1 MQQQLH
7 ASQKILVSM
16 LALVLLFAASV
27 SAQVDSTY
35 IPPKK
40 GYFLAPSPHFNKARF
55 AAVLGTDAA
64 VYGSTLVGL
73 NYLWYA
79 GYPRSKFHFF
89 NDAGEWN
96 QIDKCGH
103 AFTANFES
111 NWMCNLYL
119 WSGMKPKK
127 AAIYGSLSGFLM
139 QSSIEVLDGFSAKW
153 GASVSDLGANFF
165 GSSMFLW
172 QQLLWKEQRIQMKI
186 NMTSFNYPNG
196 VLLDRANNLY
206 GSSFIEKTMKD
217 YNELNYWL
225 CINPASFNPHQ
236 KHARWM
242 SIAIGY
248 GAGNMY
254 GGYSNVWTDKNGKQI
269 DRTDQKRY
277 RRFFLSFDADFTKIH
292 AKTRVGKAFLG
303 MMNTIK
309 LPAPAL
315 EVNTLGQVIF
325 HPCFFMNWEVPLYL
339 KR

>member
-1 MQQQLH
+1 MPTHIPAFRLFFVSLLVILLSINVSLH
-7 ASQKILVSM
+7 AQP
-16 LALVLLFAASV
+16 
-27 SAQVDSTY
+27 DSSNY
-35 IPPKK
+35 LPKK
-40 GYFLAPSPHFNKARF
+40 HDWLAPAPHFNNARF
-55 AAVLGTDAA
+55 ATVIGGTGAI
-64 VYGSTLVGL
+64 YGTTLTGL

-79 GYPRSKFHFF
+79 GYPRSSFHFF
-89 NDAGEWN
+89 DDAGEWQ

-111 NWMCNLYL
+111 NWMYNAYV

-127 AAIYGSLSGFLM
+127 AALYGSLSGFLM

-153 GASVSDLGANFF
+153 GASVSDLGANLF
-165 GSSMFLW
+165 GSTMFLW

-196 VLLDRANNLY
+196 MLLARSNDLY

-217 YNELNYWL
+217 YNDLNYWL

-236 KHARWM
+236 KHARWIN
-242 SIAIGY
+242 IAVGY

-254 GGYSNVWTDKNGKQI
+254 GGYSNTWIDKNGKQV
-269 DRTDQKRY
+269 DRSDQKRY
-277 RRFFLSFDADFTKIH
+277 RRFFLSIDADFTKIH
-292 AKTRVGKAFLG
+292 TRTRAGKAFLG
-303 MMNTIK
+303 MLNAIK

-325 HPCFFMNWEVPLYL
+325 HPCFFMNWEVPIYL